1 MTISGTNTVQ
11 NPAPNVGEYW
21 VGQGG
26 IYAGIMPDYVGHS
39 PQHLI
44 FSVDEKTNVQWG
56 GYSVAEPDASSLH
69 DGDSNTDALM
79 RCPHWHPAARWASEY
94 TKDGHSDFH
103 LPSRIEWEVAAAT
116 IQDAF
121 ARGAWY
127 WSSSGYSP
135 TSAYGINFG
144 GMMDLVHLFK
154 TFDGR
159 ARAVR
164 TIPA

>member
-1 MTISGTNTVQ
+1 V
-11 NPAPNVGEYW
+11 A
-21 VGQGG
+21 
-26 IYAGIMPDYVGHS
+26 
-39 PQHLI
+39 
-44 FSVDEKTNVQWG
+44 SV
-56 GYSVAEPDASSLH
+56 
-69 DGDSNTDALM
+69 
-79 RCPHWHPAARWASEY
+79 
-94 TKDGHSDFH
+94 
-103 LPSRIEWEVAAAT
+103 T

-127 WSSSGYSP
+127 WSSSDYSP

-144 GMMDLVHLFK
+144 GMMDFVHLFK